1 YNRKTPVIVI
11 SDSKRNTDYRKFPEE
26 TGPFGRGL
34 SYLKGCTPYPWSLP
48 STIRISNTLIRAY
61 SGRSMCVNTS
71 NAIALPFQEG

>member
-1 YNRKTPVIVI
+1 MIVI
-11 SDSKRNTDYRKFPEE
+11 SDSKSNTDYRKFPEE
-26 TGPFGRGL
+26 AGPFGRGL

-71 NAIALPFQEG
+71 NAIALSFQDG